1 MKKQNR
7 TNPRPENPQN
17 GTQQE
22 KNSSRYEVIKLGID
36 WHARQYRVARIIDN
50 AAPEPAQCF
59 TPEAFLRWAQGQ
71 LERAEKVVSCYEA
84 GAGGFVLHRQLTAL
98 GVKNLVVA
106 PRKLDRNQRGVKTDK
121 TDARDLAMDLDR
133 YVRGNDK
140 ALRVVFVPS
149 PEQEQQRVQ
158 TRQRQQLQQKRLAL
172 AAQGRSL
179 LLGQGWR
186 ESNQWWKAR
195 RWAKLEEILPGWLV
209 DALKVWRELIVSFDQ
224 AMGRLQ
230 RQIQKAAPA
239 FRPKGLGAMTYEE
252 IVREVADFGRFKNRK
267 APGSYIGL
275 CGGVSAS
282 AEKVRD
288 LSITKAGNRRLRTM
302 LIEAAW
308 RWVIYQPQSRAVQRW
323 REVLLAPAAHR
334 RGRKRAIVALAR
346 QLFVDLW
353 RWQTG
358 RANPEQLGWKMVTAA

>member
-1 MKKQNR
+1 MKKKNR
-7 TNPRPENPQN
+7 TNTRAENPQT
-17 GTQQE
+17 GTQRE
-22 KNSSRYEVIKLGID
+22 KATPRYDCIKLGID

-50 AAPEPAQCF
+50 GAPEPAQRF
-59 TPEAFLRWAQGQ
+59 SPEAFVRWAQQQ
-71 LERAEKVVSCYEA
+71 LEQARKVVSCYEA
-84 GAGGFVLHRQLTAL
+84 GAGGYVLHRQLTAL

-106 PRKLDRNQRGVKTDK
+106 PRKLDRDQRGVKTDK

-133 YVRGNDK
+133 YERGNDK
-140 ALRVVFVPS
+140 ALRVVFVPT
-149 PEQEQQRVQ
+149 PEQEQKRVQ

-186 ESNQWWKAR
+186 ESNQWWKTK
-195 RWAKLEEILPGWLV
+195 RWAKLEEVLPPWLST
-209 DALKVWRELIVSFDQ
+209 ALKVWRELIVAFDK
-224 AMGRLQ
+224 AMSRLQ
-230 RQIQKAAPA
+230 RQIQQAAPKS
-239 FRPKGLGAMTYEE
+239 RPKGLGALSYEE
-252 IVREVADFGRFKNRK
+252 IMREVGDFTRFKNRK
-267 APGSYIGL
+267 APGSYTGL

-282 AEKVRD
+282 DQRVRD

-308 RWVIYQPQSRAVQRW
+308 RWVNYQRESPAVQHW
-323 REVLLAPAAHR
+323 QGVLLNPEAHS

-358 RANPEQLGWKMVTAA
+358 RSTPEKLGWKMMTA

>member
-1 MKKQNR
+1 MNKKNR
-7 TNPRPENPQN
+7 TNPRGEDSQT

-22 KNSSRYEVIKLGID
+22 KATPRYECIKLGID

-50 AAPEPAQCF
+50 AAPEPAQRF
-59 TPEAFLRWAQGQ
+59 EPEAFLRWAQQ
-71 LERAEKVVSCYEA
+71 QRELAREVVSCYEA
-84 GAGGFVLHRQLTAL
+84 GAGGFVLHRQLEKL
-98 GVKNLVVA
+98 GVKNKVVA
-106 PRKLDRNQRGVKTDK
+106 PRKLDHDQRGVQTDK

-133 YVRGNDK
+133 YVRGNNK
-140 ALRVVFVPS
+140 ALRVVYVPS
-149 PEQEQQRVQ
+149 VEEEQLRAQS
-158 TRQRQQLQQKRLAL
+158 RQRQQLQRKRLAL

-195 RWAKLEEILPGWLV
+195 RWAKLQEILPGWLT
-209 DALKVWRELIVSFDQ
+209 DLLKVWHKLIVEFDA
-224 AMGRLQ
+224 AMSRLQ
-230 RQIQKAAPA
+230 RQIQKTAPKC
-239 FRPKGLGAMTYEE
+239 RPKGLGAMSYEE
-252 IVREVADFGRFKNRK
+252 IVREVGDFGRFKNRK

-282 AEKVRD
+282 DQRVQD

-308 RWVIYQPQSRAVQRW
+308 RWVNYQPQSPTVQRW
-323 REVLLAPAAHR
+323 RGVLLEPAAHS
-334 RGRKRAIVALAR
+334 RGRKRAIVAVAQ

-353 RWQTG
+353 RWRTG
-358 RANPEQLGWKMVTAA
+358 RSTPEQLGWKMMNA